1 VDTIST
7 TVAEKMLCAC
17 EGRSTPNT
25 RDQREGFDGSVEDEL
40 ATGFDFTA
48 RLDGKEAPIAK
59 KRVCCFP

>member
-1 VDTIST
+1 MST
-7 TVAEKMLCAC
+7 TVAEKIVCAW
-17 EGRSTPNT
+17 EGRSTPST